1 MSKFAIDEI
10 FIDEAVNSSLLAVN
24 SVGEEVLVLKAQ

>member
-24 SVGEEVLVLKAQ
+24 SVGGGR